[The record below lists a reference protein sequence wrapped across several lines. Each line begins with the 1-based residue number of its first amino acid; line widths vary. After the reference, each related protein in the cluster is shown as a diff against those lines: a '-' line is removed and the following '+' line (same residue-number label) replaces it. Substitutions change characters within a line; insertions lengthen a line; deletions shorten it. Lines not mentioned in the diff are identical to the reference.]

1 MILSAPSGAACEE
14 RKVMQR
20 LIVNSAMA
28 LLPALNHIIASSK
41 DKI

>member
-1 MILSAPSGAACEE
+1 LSAPCAAACEE

-28 LLPALNHIIASSK
+28 LIPALNHIIASSK